1 MILER
6 KAPAKINLGLHVLRK
21 RADGYHDIETILLPI
36 GLHDTLRISSAD
48 AFSFTCSDASLPIN
62 EDNLCV
68 RAVNM
73 LTHQF
78 KATPAFALH
87 LDKHVPYG
95 AGLGG
100 GSSDA
105 AHTLLLVNDFL
116 DLGASHEDLHSIA
129 AQLGSD
135 VPFFLGGS
143 AAVGT
148 GRGEILTPLLHNDG
162 SEYLL
167 PYHLLLAVPPVHVS
181 TKEAYQ
187 YVKPDGVG
195 RPDLSDLVLTGNPK
209 EWCVNLVNDFE
220 ASVFKTYPSIENV
233 KNHLYNSG
241 ALYAAMS
248 GSGSSVFGLFE
259 DEGKCIEAA
268 KMLQSES
275 IKVWTE
281 APNSRTL

>member
-1 MILER
+1 
-6 KAPAKINLGLHVLRK
+6 
-21 RADGYHDIETILLPI
+21 
-36 GLHDTLRISSAD
+36 
-48 AFSFTCSDASLPIN
+48 
-62 EDNLCV
+62 
-68 RAVNM
+68 M
-73 LTHQF
+73 LMSRF
-78 KATPAFALH
+78 KAEAAFTLH

-105 AHTLLLVNDFL
+105 AHTLLVVNEFL
-116 DLGASHEDLHSIA
+116 DLGASQDDLHNIA

-143 AAVGT
+143 AALGT

-167 PYHLLLAVPPVHVS
+167 SYHLLLAVPPVHVS

-187 YVKPDGVG
+187 YVKPNEIG
-195 RPDLSDLVLTGNPK
+195 RPDLSGLVLKGSPK
-209 EWCVNLVNDFE
+209 DWCAKLVNDFE
-220 ASVFKTYPSIENV
+220 ASVFKTHPTIENV

-259 DEGKCIEAA
+259 DEEKCMDAGSVLQDQGVKVWIEA
-268 KMLQSES
+268 SNTS
-275 IKVWTE
+275 T
-281 APNSRTL
+281 P